1 MIKKIAFVK
10 NNIYTIMN
18 KFSKLVENFTS
29 KKYYKSTCKVDLIV
43 QSETEGDAGNL
54 MEQDLGALEYLSD
67 FEMGDIT
74 EISKDEYKEKTLSE
88 SYLIK
93 LGKTNESIMVSWEN
107 KFGDKKPSNVQVL
120 EFYHLLRQSGHDKET
135 ILDTLKGRL

>member
-1 MIKKIAFVK
+1 
-10 NNIYTIMN
+10 
-18 KFSKLVENFTS
+18 
-29 KKYYKSTCKVDLIV
+29 
-43 QSETEGDAGNL
+43 
-54 MEQDLGALEYLSD
+54 
-67 FEMGDIT
+67 MGDIT

-93 LGKTNESIMVSWEN
+93 LGKTNESIMASWEN
-107 KFGDKKPSNVQVL
+107 KFGDKKPSHVQVL

>member
-1 MIKKIAFVK
+1 
-10 NNIYTIMN
+10 MN
-18 KFSKLVENFTS
+18 KFSKIVENFVS
-29 KKYYKSTCKVDLIV
+29 KKFYKATCQVELVIQAENEGEAGQLVD
-43 QSETEGDAGNL
+43 S
-54 MEQDLGALEYLSD
+54 DLGGLEYLSD
-67 FEMGDIT
+67 FKISDIS

-93 LGKTNESIMVSWEN
+93 LGKTNESIISSWEN